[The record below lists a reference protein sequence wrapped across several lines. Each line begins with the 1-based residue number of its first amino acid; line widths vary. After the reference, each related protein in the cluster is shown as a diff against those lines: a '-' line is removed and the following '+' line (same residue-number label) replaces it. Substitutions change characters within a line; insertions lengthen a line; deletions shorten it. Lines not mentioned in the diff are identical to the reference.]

1 MIPIDFPARVARVAT
16 ALRGAGLDAYLST
29 RQAGLHYLTG
39 AFMPWRGA
47 VLVTADGKAEVLYWA
62 MDASRVKDEAW
73 NLPVHEFTGSG
84 LPDLVRERLSAHG
97 ASRGR
102 IGLDLGHAGSAQIAP
117 GTLTA
122 REYLEIQA
130 RLPDARLE
138 NGVDVLDRVLVI
150 KEPAEIARLRRAAQI
165 ADEAIRT
172 GFRMLRPGV
181 RENEVAG
188 AIEDTMRRHGS
199 TWAWAV
205 TGGTEVGTGDRV
217 SYLRGVTQQST
228 DRTVMEGDFV
238 IADVHPMHDLYF
250 ADTALPAVVGIPSGD
265 QEKLAA
271 AWQEAAETA
280 LGGLRPG
287 VAAADVARRAFAVFE
302 RRGFGDTGLPMF
314 GHGLGTCARMPPF
327 MNTASQDELQANM
340 VVALGTHLYV
350 PRVGGCRL
358 EYPVLITDTGA
369 EPLSALPIALTRVP
383 V

>member
-1 MIPIDFPARVARVAT
+1 
-16 ALRGAGLDAYLST
+16 
-29 RQAGLHYLTG
+29 
-39 AFMPWRGA
+39 
-47 VLVTADGKAEVLYWA
+47 
-62 MDASRVKDEAW
+62 
-73 NLPVHEFTGSG
+73 
-84 LPDLVRERLSAHG
+84 
-97 ASRGR
+97 
-102 IGLDLGHAGSAQIAP
+102 
-117 GTLTA
+117 
-122 REYLEIQA
+122 
-130 RLPDARLE
+130 
-138 NGVDVLDRVLVI
+138 
-150 KEPAEIARLRRAAQI
+150 
-165 ADEAIRT
+165 
-172 GFRMLRPGV
+172 
-181 RENEVAG
+181 
-188 AIEDTMRRHGS
+188 
-199 TWAWAV
+199 
-205 TGGTEVGTGDRV
+205 
-217 SYLRGVTQQST
+217 
-228 DRTVMEGDFV
+228 
-238 IADVHPMHDLYF
+238 
-250 ADTALPAVVGIPSGD
+250 VVGIPSGD